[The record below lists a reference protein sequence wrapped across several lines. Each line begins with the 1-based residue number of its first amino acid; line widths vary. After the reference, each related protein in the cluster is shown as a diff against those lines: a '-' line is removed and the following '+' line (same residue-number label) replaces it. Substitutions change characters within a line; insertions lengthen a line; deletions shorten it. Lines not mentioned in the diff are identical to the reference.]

1 MENKVALVFD
11 GCCQKYVI
19 GIVDILVLSHGPHGP
34 HSEGLAR
41 RTTHKNISERVQGP
55 GRCTNP
61 ALIKQQSRQS
71 VTTSGCQVWHVCSPM
86 VLD

>member
-34 HSEGLAR
+34 HSEGLAPNHTQEHFGAR
-41 RTTHKNISERVQGP
+41 PRAWAGARTLP
-55 GRCTNP
+55 
-61 ALIKQQSRQS
+61 
-71 VTTSGCQVWHVCSPM
+71 
-86 VLD
+86 